1 MRSENSQGLACTL
14 HSTVHEMNNTYWE
27 HFPHQADIGVRG
39 VGPTLAAAFEQAALA
54 MTAVTTDLA
63 RVAPGESVEIACEA
77 PDDELLLVDWLNGLI
92 LEMATRRM
100 LFSRFAV
107 TLDGHS
113 LRATAWGEPVNVA
126 RHQPAVEIK
135 GATYTE
141 LKVGRTDNGQW
152 FAQCVVDV

>member
-1 MRSENSQGLACTL
+1 MRGE
-14 HSTVHEMNNTYWE
+14 TYWE

-54 MTAVTTDLA
+54 MTAVATDPAL
-63 RVAPGESVEIACEA
+63 VAPAESVEITCEA

-92 LEMATRRM
+92 LEMATRRI

-107 TLDGHS
+107 SLDGHR
-113 LRATAWGEPVNVA
+113 LQATAWGERADVD

-141 LKVGRTDNGQW
+141 LKVGQVESGLW
-152 FAQCVVDV
+152 VAQCVVDV

>member
-1 MRSENSQGLACTL
+1 MVNA
-14 HSTVHEMNNTYWE
+14 YWE

-63 RVAPGESVEIACEA
+63 LVAPTEPVEIACEA
-77 PDDELLLVDWLNGLI
+77 PDDELLLVDWLNGLV

-107 TLDGHS
+107 NLDGQR
-113 LRATAWGEPVNVA
+113 LRATAWGEPVDVA
-126 RHQPAVEIK
+126 KHQPAVEIK